1 MNSSPTRLLE
11 RSVLAQH
18 SALVTICMLLVSS
31 ACDRQDPST
40 RTEARTIAAAGP
52 ALEYVRSFDV
62 EETDDVVNVTPNVR
76 NDPQGGFLV
85 ADPSEAQIRRYSP
98 DGKLLWFAGRQGQ
111 GPGEFT
117 GVTSIVRLASGGI
130 VAADRNGRLTF
141 FDADA
146 RRVTRTVETKLQRV
160 EDLEILDDSTLLMSG
175 VDRTG
180 HAGPR
185 LHVWSI
191 PGNAVERHFFAP
203 FSGQTSRMAATA
215 AGFVTAS
222 LRGDTIAATFGSS
235 DTIYFFT
242 RDGRDAGRIPFASQ
256 HFRVA
261 PKAREGRP
269 ITDPRERAEWVSKF
283 DIVAGVHWLSDG
295 TLLVMYQSIL
305 AEQALGRR
313 WHLLG
318 LDRSGSRRF
327 EFHNVSARV
336 LGADPSSRT
345 VMLVPPDAEAP
356 NRWAVARL
364 PH

>member
-1 MNSSPTRLLE
+1 VNSSPNRIFQ
-11 RSVLAQH
+11 RSVLARH
-18 SALVTICMLLVSS
+18 SALASFCILLAST
-31 ACDRQDPST
+31 ACDRQNPST
-40 RTEARTIAAAGP
+40 RTEAQTIATAGP

-76 NDPQGGFLV
+76 NDPRGGFLV

-117 GVTSIVRLASGGI
+117 GVTSIVRVAAGGI

-160 EDLEILDDSTLLMSG
+160 EDLEVLDDSTLLMSG
-175 VDRTG
+175 VDKTG

-191 PGNAVERHFFAP
+191 PRNAVERRFFSP
-203 FSGQTSRMAATA
+203 FLGQTSRMAATA
-215 AGFVTAS
+215 AGFVTAA

-256 HFRVA
+256 HFRHA
-261 PKAREGRP
+261 PTARGSRP
-269 ITDPRERAEWVSKF
+269 ITNPRERAEWVSKF

-295 TLLVMYQSIL
+295 TLLVMYQSIVT
-305 AEQALGRR
+305 EQALGRR

-318 LDRSGSRRF
+318 LDRSGARRF
-327 EFHNVSARV
+327 EFHNVSPQV
-336 LGADPSSRT
+336 LGADPSGRT
-345 VMLVPPDAEAP
+345 VLLVPPDAEAP

-364 PH
+364 PQ

>member
-1 MNSSPTRLLE
+1 LQRAGLA
-11 RSVLAQH
+11 RDSVLVA
-18 SALVTICMLLVSS
+18 VCVLLAAA
-31 ACDRQDPST
+31 ACDRKASSPPTDAQQT
-40 RTEARTIAAAGP
+40 AGAGP
-52 ALEYVRSFDV
+52 GLEYVRSFDV

-98 DGKLLWFAGRQGQ
+98 DGKLLWFTGGQGQ

-146 RRVTRTVETKLQRV
+146 RRVIRTVETKLQRV

-175 VDRTG
+175 VDKTG
-180 HAGPR
+180 HVGSR

-191 PGNAVERHFFAP
+191 PHNAVERRFFAP

-261 PKAREGRP
+261 PKARESRP
-269 ITDPRERAEWVSKF
+269 ITDARERAEWVSKF

-295 TLLVMYQSIL
+295 TLLVMYQSIVT
-305 AEQALGRR
+305 EQALGRR

-327 EFHNVSARV
+327 EFHNVSPQV
-336 LGADPSSRT
+336 LGADPSGRT
-345 VMLVPPDAEAP
+345 VLLVPPDAEAP
-356 NRWAVARL
+356 NRWTVARL

>member
-1 MNSSPTRLLE
+1 VLLAAAAACERQTPSPPTD
-11 RSVLAQH
+11 VQQTAG
-18 SALVTICMLLVSS
+18 
-31 ACDRQDPST
+31 
-40 RTEARTIAAAGP
+40 AGP

-62 EETDDVVNVTPNVR
+62 EETDDVVNVTPNVGI
-76 NDPQGGFLV
+76 DPRGGFLV

-146 RRVTRTVETKLQRV
+146 RRVTRTVETKLRRV

-175 VDRTG
+175 VDNTG
-180 HAGPR
+180 HPGPR

-191 PGNAVERHFFAP
+191 PGNAVERRFFAP
-203 FSGQTSRMAATA
+203 FSHQTNRTAATA

-242 RDGRDAGRIPFASQ
+242 RDGREAGRIPLASQ
-256 HFRVA
+256 HFRPA
-261 PKAREGRP
+261 PKIGASRT
-269 ITDPRERAEWVSKF
+269 ITDPRERAEWVSRF
-283 DIVAGVHWLSDG
+283 DIVAGVHWLPDG
-295 TLLVMYQSIL
+295 TLVVMYQSIV

-318 LDRSGSRRF
+318 LDRSGARRF
-327 EFHNVSARV
+327 EFHNVSPQV

-345 VMLVPPDAEAP
+345 VLLVPPDAEAP
-356 NRWAVARL
+356 NRWTVARL